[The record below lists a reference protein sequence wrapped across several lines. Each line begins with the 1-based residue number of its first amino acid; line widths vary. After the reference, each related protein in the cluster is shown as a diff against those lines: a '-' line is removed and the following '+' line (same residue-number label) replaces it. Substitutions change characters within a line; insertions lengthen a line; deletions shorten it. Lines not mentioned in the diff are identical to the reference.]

1 MCIVRNTERRKT
13 MATKPKKFPYT
24 ILRDDNTYLTYDM
37 SRKEFDDVFLA
48 LSNGRPFIKID
59 AGILSLK
66 DIRHII
72 EYIAP
77 EQPQQEA
84 AEVPL
89 SPEEMIKYN
98 EYVELFGD
106 EEEDGSWLN

>member
-1 MCIVRNTERRKT
+1 VKNTERRKM
-13 MATKPKKFPYT
+13 MATKAKKFPFT

-37 SRKEFDDVFLA
+37 SRKEFDDVYLA

-66 DIRHII
+66 DIRHVI

-77 EQPQQEA
+77 EEIEVNA
-84 AEVPL
+84 AEVPV
-89 SPEEMIKYN
+89 SPEEQAKIN
-98 EYVELFGD
+98 EYMQLFGD
-106 EEEDGSWLN
+106 EEDEPWLN

>member
-1 MCIVRNTERRKT
+1 
-13 MATKPKKFPYT
+13 MATKPKKFPFT

-37 SRKEFDDVFLA
+37 SRKEFEDVFLA

-66 DIRHII
+66 DIRHVI

-77 EQPQQEA
+77 EEIEVNA
-84 AEVPL
+84 AEVPV
-89 SPEEMIKYN
+89 SPEEQAKIN
-98 EYVELFGD
+98 EYMQLFGD
-106 EEEDGSWLN
+106 EEDEPWLN